1 MSAHA
6 APTTIP
12 RAAPK
17 ANIRW
22 LVIAWVFVIAAV
34 SYLDRNNLSI
44 AAGSIKAEFH
54 LSDVQLG
61 GVFSAFALGYAL
73 SQPIA
78 GRVADAVG
86 AYKVVAF
93 AIVWWSLFTAAT
105 PLVPPGLPQSFAI
118 LLSIRCLLGVGEAI
132 IFPAGA
138 RLTASWIPSP
148 ERGLAS
154 GLIFA
159 GVGVGGAI
167 APPLITYVSL
177 MFGWRWAF
185 YGSALL
191 GLAAGAAWLI
201 LVRDKPE
208 DHPLLGAEELA
219 YIRAG
224 TAQTDAGAGPR
235 VGWARIVSDRQ
246 VALLTASYFCYG
258 YVAYVF
264 FTWFFTYLSTVRG
277 LNLKASAL
285 YATLPFL
292 AMTLASILGG
302 VLSDR
307 LAVRFGKRL
316 GRCGVA
322 GFAMVLAALF
332 VAMATQVADA
342 KLAAIVLAGGAGALY
357 LAQSAFWA
365 LSADIGGRASGAV
378 SGVMNMGAQIGGVV
392 TATATALIAH
402 RFGWTASFLSTA
414 AICLLGAVLWIFV
427 DPHHR
432 LALDPANAQPQD
444 RP

>member
-1 MSAHA
+1 MSDGA
-6 APTTIP
+6 ASIPTSSPAP
-12 RAAPK
+12 RA
-17 ANIRW
+17 NVRW
-22 LVIAWVFVIAAV
+22 LVVTLVFAVAAV

-44 AAGSIKAEFH
+44 AAASIKSEFH

-61 GVFSAFALGYAL
+61 GVFSAFALGYAV

-78 GRVADAVG
+78 GRIADVVG
-86 AYKVVAF
+86 GYRVVAF
-93 AIVWWSLFTAAT
+93 AIVWWSLFTALT
-105 PLVPPGLPQSFAI
+105 PLVPTGLPQSLAI
-118 LLSIRCLLGVGEAI
+118 LVGVRFLLGVGEAI
-132 IFPAGA
+132 IFPAGN
-138 RLTASWIPSP
+138 RLTASWIPSR

-185 YGSALL
+185 YGSALI
-191 GLAAGAAWLI
+191 GLVAGAVWLL
-201 LVRDKPE
+201 LVRDRPE
-208 DHPLLGAEELA
+208 KHPRLGPEELA
-219 YIRAG
+219 YIQAG
-224 TAQTDAGAGPR
+224 TGALDAGPAPR
-235 VGWARIVSDRQ
+235 VGWGRIIGDRQ
-246 VALLTASYFCYG
+246 VALLTLSYFCYG

-277 LNLKASAL
+277 LNLKSSAL

-292 AMTLASILGG
+292 AMMIASILGG
-302 VLSDR
+302 VVSDR
-307 LAVRFGKRL
+307 LAARFGKRI

-322 GFAMVLAALF
+322 VFGMTLAAVF
-332 VAMATQVADA
+332 VAMATQVADVR
-342 KLAAIVLAGGAGALY
+342 LAAIVLAGGAGALY

-392 TATATALIAH
+392 TATATAVIAH
-402 RFGWTASFLSTA
+402 KFGWTASFLSTA
-414 AICLLGAVLWIFV
+414 AICLFGAVLWLFV
-427 DPHHR
+427 DPHHH
-432 LALDPANAQPQD
+432 LALDHADAQPPE
-444 RP
+444 RT

>member
-1 MSAHA
+1 MA
-6 APTTIP
+6 AP
-12 RAAPK
+12 RG
-17 ANIRW
+17 NIRW
-22 LVIAWVFVIAAV
+22 LVVTWVFVIAAV

-44 AAGSIKAEFH
+44 AAGSIKAEFR

-61 GVFSAFALGYAL
+61 GVFSAFALGYAIC
-73 SQPIA
+73 QPLA
-78 GRVADAVG
+78 GRIADALG
-86 AYKVVAF
+86 AYRVVVF
-93 AIVWWSLFTAAT
+93 AIVWWGVFTAFTA
-105 PLVPPGLPQSFAI
+105 LIPPGLPQSLAI
-118 LLSIRCLLGVGEAI
+118 LLAVRCLLGVGEAI
-132 IFPAGA
+132 IFPAGN
-138 RLTASWIPSP
+138 RPTASWIPSR

-185 YGSALL
+185 YGSALI
-191 GLAAGAAWLI
+191 GFIAGAVWLVV
-201 LVRDKPE
+201 VRDKPQ
-208 DHPLLGAEELA
+208 DHPRLGADELA

-224 TAQTDAGAGPR
+224 TAEPDAGPAMR
-235 VGWARIVSDRQ
+235 VGWGRIVGDRQ
-246 VALLTASYFCYG
+246 VLLLTLSYFCYG
-258 YVAYVF
+258 YVAYIF

-292 AMTLASILGG
+292 AMTAASILGG
-302 VLSDR
+302 VVSDR
-307 LAVRFGKRL
+307 LAERFGKRI

-322 GFAMVLAALF
+322 VVGMTLASLF
-332 VAMATQVADA
+332 VALATQVADA
-342 KLAAIVLAGGAGALY
+342 RLAAIVLAGGAGALY

-392 TATATALIAH
+392 TATATAVIAH
-402 RFGWTASFLSTA
+402 KFGWSASFLSTA
-414 AICLLGAVLWIFV
+414 AIALFGAVLWLFV

-432 LALDPANAQPQD
+432 LALDNPDPQL
-444 RP
+444 REHT